1 MEECDDRW
9 PQHTVLE
16 PDAGRSHFE
25 LIRRPPAEDL
35 TSQVERHWIVRWD
48 TRGEP
53 FTQEILPH
61 PCVNLV
67 SAGGVTAGYGIP
79 LGRSSRRLEGAGM
92 AVGTKFCPGGFA
104 AFFDAPVS
112 DLNGRA
118 ATLPEVFGDAGAQ
131 LEHTLAACAGDP
143 DAHVEAV
150 EAFLRDRLPGP
161 DRRLL
166 LVRGAVTTCSPR
178 PPGPP
183 LPNSP
188 AATPSLNERC
198 SGSFAVR
205 RRWAEMGP
213 QALPDPRGSGAD
225 RGGATDAGASLAFE
239 LGYFDQSHFV
249 RDFTEQNGRS
259 PGVYAR
265 ACAAARRAAEPA

>member
-1 MEECDDRW
+1 MAEA
-9 PQHTVLE
+9 TVSTRGILE
-16 PDAGRSHFE
+16 PDAGRSHFK

-48 TRGEP
+48 IRGEP

-67 SAGGVTAGYGIP
+67 SAGGVIAVYGIP

-150 EAFLRDRLPGP
+150 EAFLRERLPGF

-166 LVRGAVTTCSPR
+166 LVRGAVNDMLAAPAETTVAELARRHAVSER
-178 PPGPP
+178 TLQRLFRRYVGVGPKWV
-183 LPNSP
+183 LKRCRIHE
-188 AATPSLNERC
+188 AAERIAA
-198 SGSFAVR
+198 G
-205 RRWAEMGP
+205 E
-213 QALPDPRGSGAD
+213 
-225 RGGATDAGASLAFE
+225 TDAGASLAFE

-249 RDFTEQNGRS
+249 RDFTEQIGRS